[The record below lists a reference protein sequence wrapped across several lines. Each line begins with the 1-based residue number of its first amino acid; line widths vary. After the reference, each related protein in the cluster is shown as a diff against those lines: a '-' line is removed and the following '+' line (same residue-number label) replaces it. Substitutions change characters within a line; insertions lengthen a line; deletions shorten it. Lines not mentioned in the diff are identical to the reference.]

1 MSEIERAIE
10 YFERKIVKND
20 RACEN
25 YVALFA
31 EEAKR
36 QWIEI
41 DRPIGEL
48 ALKLLRAEL
57 EREKNEP
64 MTIEEILDMNGK
76 PVWCQTGDGYEGW
89 ALVIVDKYQ
98 DGGHYLYLFS
108 DDLTR
113 DGINECFEPDEDF
126 INLKFSDDPDGHFG
140 LHVLGWRAYRYEPKG
155 EPNV

>member
-1 MSEIERAIE
+1 MNEIERAIAYWE
-10 YFERKIVKND
+10 EFER
-20 RACEN
+20 
-25 YVALFA
+25 
-31 EEAKR
+31 
-36 QWIEI
+36 EI
-41 DRPIGEL
+41 DEMPHSEILEAQREPVRT
-48 ALKLLRAEL
+48 ALTVLRAEL

-64 MTIEEILDMNGK
+64 LTIEEILDMNGK

-140 LHVLGWRAYRYEPKG
+140 LHVLGWRAYRYKPKG

>member
-1 MSEIERAIE
+1 MGDIERAIDD
-10 YFERKIVKND
+10 FG
-20 RACEN
+20 N
-25 YVALFA
+25 YVEMGYGQYF
-31 EEAKR
+31 
-36 QWIEI
+36 
-41 DRPIGEL
+41 RPSSESTEL
-48 ALKLLRAEL
+48 ALTALKEKL

-64 MTIEEILDMNGK
+64 LTIEEILKMNGK

-140 LHVLGWRAYRYEPKG
+140 LHVLGWRAYRYKPTG

>member
-1 MSEIERAIE
+1 MNEIERAIE
-10 YFERKIVKND
+10 QIKDHMRVHRIGQYPHVYMAD
-20 RACEN
+20 
-25 YVALFA
+25 ALNMA
-31 EEAKR
+31 L
-36 QWIEI
+36 
-41 DRPIGEL
+41 D
-48 ALKLLRAEL
+48 ALKEKL

-64 MTIEEILDMNGK
+64 LTIEEILDMNGK

-108 DDLTR
+108 DELTR
-113 DGINECFEPDEDF
+113 GGINEAFEPDEDF

>member
-1 MSEIERAIE
+1 MSEIERAIDE
-10 YFERKIVKND
+10 IAAAQEQARRITLADGTQMSK
-20 RACEN
+20 E
-25 YVALFA
+25 
-31 EEAKR
+31 
-36 QWIEI
+36 WISI
-41 DRPIGEL
+41 KT
-48 ALKLLRAEL
+48 LKLAETIMTAEL
-57 EREKNEP
+57 ECEKNEP
-64 MTIEEILDMNGK
+64 LTIEEILKMNGK

-155 EPNV
+155 EKA

>member
-1 MSEIERAIE
+1 MNKIERAIE
-10 YFERKIVKND
+10 CFNNKV
-20 RACEN
+20 
-25 YVALFA
+25 
-31 EEAKR
+31 
-36 QWIEI
+36 WS
-41 DRPIGEL
+41 GEL
-48 ALKLLRAEL
+48 FESEVDMYNAVYKVLRAEL

-64 MTIEEILDMNGK
+64 LTIEEILDMNGK

>member
-10 YFERKIVKND
+10 CFNNKV
-20 RACEN
+20 
-25 YVALFA
+25 
-31 EEAKR
+31 
-36 QWIEI
+36 WS
-41 DRPIGEL
+41 GEL
-48 ALKLLRAEL
+48 FESEVDMYNAVITVLRAEL

-64 MTIEEILDMNGK
+64 LTIEEILDMNGK

-126 INLKFSDDPDGHFG
+126 INLKFSDDPNGHFG

-155 EPNV
+155 EPHV

>member
-1 MSEIERAIE
+1 MSEIERAKGE
-10 YFERKIVKND
+10 QRDREELERSATELSVIAATARVKQNHE
-20 RACEN
+20 RYIAC
-25 YVALFA
+25 VTG
-31 EEAKR
+31 
-36 QWIEI
+36 I
-41 DRPIGEL
+41 
-48 ALKLLRAEL
+48 KLIRAEL

-64 MTIEEILDMNGK
+64 LTVEEILNMNGK